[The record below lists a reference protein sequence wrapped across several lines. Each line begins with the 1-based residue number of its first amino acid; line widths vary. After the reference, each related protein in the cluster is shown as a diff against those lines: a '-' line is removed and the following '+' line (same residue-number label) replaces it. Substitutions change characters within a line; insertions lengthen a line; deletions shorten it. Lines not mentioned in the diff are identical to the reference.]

1 MRLSGDTVDAG
12 GLALRML
19 LLHVYL
25 QSLLI
30 LVMPIAFRTLESF
43 ARVPTVDAG
52 QRSTWASQSTTGQDQ
67 FAFRAFDSARSPL
80 HVFRTDAYSCAS
92 EEIRWL
98 LGQRG
103 VRRRRALGR

>member
-1 MRLSGDTVDAG
+1 MRLSGDAIDAG
-12 GLALRML
+12 GLALGML

-52 QRSTWASQSTTGQDQ
+52 QRSARAGQSAAGQDQ
-67 FAFRAFDSARSPL
+67 FAFRALDPARSPL
-80 HVFRTDAYSCAS
+80 HVFGADADSGAC